1 MSLTQDQYD
10 KLVANYV
17 DSLVDGMDLDSLVQ
31 FATEQIEENIRKMFS
46 LDEELIEE
54 IGRFYDEDDV
64 AAMID
69 DVGGNPADFGIS
81 NSLDEDTWRIGT
93 RPLVK
98 TTNPWYITFVPERHT
113 MFDELWAEIQDMQGE
128 IFDLDIPELR
138 DEKFDV
144 NEYLNANY
152 DYWWLLSFLVA

>member
-81 NSLDEDTWRIGT
+81 NSLDEDT
-93 RPLVK
+93 
-98 TTNPWYITFVPERHT
+98 
-113 MFDELWAEIQDMQGE
+113 
-128 IFDLDIPELR
+128 
-138 DEKFDV
+138 
-144 NEYLNANY
+144 
-152 DYWWLLSFLVA
+152 